1 MRPMKEIA
9 ERLRLTRYPARWD
22 ALAEEMPEPDDAF
35 LSEAWIR
42 GCAFPLGDEL
52 ADVLAGAA
60 AVRENPPLRDYTVLL
75 AAAMR
80 DRAQFCSEL
89 REIVFPVPA
98 PGEDA
103 LGYDLAPC
111 LALLTQ
117 GEASVER
124 MRARTVPEDVIAA
137 TLDNT
142 RECLR
147 VFKARWGRPGY
158 DMHYFGWS
166 QGFLDGRIL
175 QIGSLQFEA
184 APRFGRSLVLPD
196 RTIGP
201 DDPVIHVHIPEGA
214 DISHEGRHAAYGRA
228 RRVFEKSFPEM
239 AFRGFACH
247 SWLMDPNLAALL
259 PGSRIAA
266 FQGEFIRLP
275 ERDGGDAVYEYVFIG
290 DEPTPRGMSERTR
303 LQRAL
308 KKWYLEG
315 HTIDEMRGFM
325 PF

>member
-1 MRPMKEIA
+1 MRSMKELA
-9 ERLRLTRYPARWD
+9 QALRIERYPARWD
-22 ALAEEMPEPDDAF
+22 TLTGMPADDAF
-35 LSEAWIR
+35 LTEKFIR
-42 GCAFPLGDEL
+42 EDCVFPLAEQLG
-52 ADVLAGAA
+52 DVLAGAA
-60 AVRENPPLRDYTVLL
+60 AVRANPALRDYTVLL
-75 AAAMR
+75 AEAMR
-80 DRAQFCSEL
+80 DRERFCAEL
-89 REIVFPVPA
+89 REIVFPTAA
-98 PGEDA
+98 PGEEV

-117 GEASVER
+117 GGPSVER
-124 MRARTVPEDVIAA
+124 MRARNVPEDVITA

-142 RECLR
+142 RESLR
-147 VFKARWGRPGY
+147 VFKARWGRPGF

-184 APRFGRSLVLPD
+184 SRFGRTLVLPD
-196 RTIGP
+196 RTIAPG
-201 DDPVIHVHIPEGA
+201 DPVINVHIPEGA

-228 RRVFEKSFPEM
+228 RSVFRRSFPET

-247 SWLMDPNLAALL
+247 SWLMDPALAELL
-259 PGSRIAA
+259 PGSRIAD

-275 ERDGGDAVYEYVFIG
+275 EREKSDAVYEYVFIG
-290 DEPTPRGMSERTR
+290 SAPIPESLPENTK
-303 LQRAL
+303 LQRTL

-315 HTIDEMRGFM
+315 HTIDEVRGFM